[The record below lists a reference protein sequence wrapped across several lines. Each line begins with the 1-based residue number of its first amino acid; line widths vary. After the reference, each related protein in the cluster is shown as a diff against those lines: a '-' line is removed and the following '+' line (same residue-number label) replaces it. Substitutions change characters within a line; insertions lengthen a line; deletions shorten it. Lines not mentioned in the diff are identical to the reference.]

1 VHDIFGWLI
10 DEQWLALL
18 RIGVGL
24 WWLESVRHKD
34 LKSFARGGSM
44 GWVES
49 LTADHPIPAFAA
61 LVRGTALRGARSRLF
76 TSWLIL
82 AGEFSVG
89 VSLTLGL
96 LLPAGA
102 IVGLFLNL
110 NYFLLAGLRDQ
121 GEQGQNLMMILS
133 EVVILATLGGRTWA
147 LDGLLFR

>member
-1 VHDIFGWLI
+1 
-10 DEQWLALL
+10 
-18 RIGVGL
+18 
-24 WWLESVRHKD
+24 
-34 LKSFARGGSM
+34 
-44 GWVES
+44 
-49 LTADHPIPAFAA
+49 A

>member
-1 VHDIFGWLI
+1 MHDVFGWLT
-10 DEQWLALL
+10 DQQWLAVL

-34 LKSFARGGSM
+34 LKGFARGGSM
-44 GWVES
+44 GWVAS
-49 LTADHPIPAFAA
+49 LTTDHPIPAFAA
-61 LVRGTALRGARSRLF
+61 VVRGTALRSSRSRLVA
-76 TSWLIL
+76 SWLIL
-82 AGEFSVG
+82 AGEFCVG

-110 NYFLLAGLRDQ
+110 NYLLLAGVRDQ

-133 EVVILATLGGRTWA
+133 EVVILATLGGRTWSV
-147 LDGLLFR
+147 DGLLFH